1 MSDPIVQAKGLHKSF
16 TYQKRS
22 KGFRSWLKADYAT
35 VEAVKKIDLTIN
47 HGETV
52 AFVGPNGAGKS
63 TTIKM
68 LSGILSPTGG
78 HIRVC
83 DLDPLKQRRELS
95 YKIGCVFG
103 QRSQLLPNLPL
114 RDSLELFGKMYDL
127 SQEVIDKRIDEL
139 SDIFALHSTIE
150 QPVRQLSLGQRM
162 RGEIAASLMHKPT
175 IVFLDEPTIGL
186 DVVAKR
192 SLRETLNN
200 LNKSEGTTIFLTS
213 HDTGD
218 IEALAERTIVIDHGT
233 IIVDESTDHL
243 RKKFLNKKHLQIDF
257 ATRPEKHALADVE
270 IRIQENTLN
279 ATVDMTKHDIN
290 EVLRA
295 LLKLG
300 IVKDIQIQE
309 ESLEEVILS
318 IYESTGKKD
327 ESAQ

>member
-1 MSDPIVQAKGLHKSF
+1 MSDSIVQAKGLHKSF

-22 KGFRSWLKADYAT
+22 KGIRSWLKADYAT
-35 VEAVKKIDLTIN
+35 IEAVKKIDLTIN
-47 HGETV
+47 SGETV

-68 LSGILSPTGG
+68 LSGILAPTGG

-83 DLDPLKQRRELS
+83 GLDPLKQRRALS

-114 RDSLELFGKMYDL
+114 RDSLELFGRMYDL
-127 SQEVIDKRIDEL
+127 TDDTIAQRIDEL
-139 SDIFALHSTIE
+139 SDIFALHSTI
-150 QPVRQLSLGQRM
+150 
-162 RGEIAASLMHKPT
+162 GEIAASLMHKPT
-175 IVFLDEPTIGL
+175 VVFLDEPTIGL

-192 SLRETLNN
+192 SLRETLND

-218 IEALAERTIVIDHGT
+218 IEALAERTIVIDRGT
-233 IIVDESTDHL
+233 IIVDENTNHL
-243 RKKFLNKKHLQIDF
+243 RRKFLNKKYLRIDF
-257 ATRPEKHALADVE
+257 TTTPRALSLADVE
-270 IRIQENTLN
+270 ISIQENTLN

-290 EVLRA
+290 EVLHA

-300 IVKDIQIQE
+300 TVEDIQIQE

-327 ESAQ
+327 ESTQ

>member
-1 MSDPIVQAKGLHKSF
+1 MSDPIVQVKGLHKSF

-22 KGFRSWLKADYAT
+22 KGFRSWLKADFAT
-35 VEAVKKIDLTIN
+35 IEAVRHIDLTIQA
-47 HGETV
+47 GETV

-68 LSGILSPTGG
+68 LSGILAPTGG

-83 DLDPLKQRRELS
+83 GLDPLKQRRALS
-95 YKIGCVFG
+95 YRIGCVFG

-114 RDSLELFGKMYDL
+114 RDSLELFGRMYDL
-127 SQEVIDKRIDEL
+127 SPAIVNTRITEL
-139 SDIFALHSTIE
+139 TDIFGLHSTIE

-162 RGEIAASLMHKPT
+162 RGEIAASLMHRPT

-200 LNKSEGTTIFLTS
+200 LNKTEGTTIFLTS

-218 IEALAERTIVIDHGT
+218 IEALAERTIVIDQGT
-233 IIVDESTDHL
+233 IIVDESTNRL
-243 RKKFLNKKHLQIDF
+243 RRKFLNKKHLQIDF
-257 ATRPEKHALADVE
+257 ADPPKASSMTGLETTV
-270 IRIQENTLN
+270 QGNTLK
-279 ATVDMTKHDIN
+279 ATVDMTVHDIN
-290 EVLRA
+290 EALRA

-300 IVKDIQIQE
+300 SVQDIQIQE

-318 IYESTGKKD
+318 IYESTSK
-327 ESAQ
+327 